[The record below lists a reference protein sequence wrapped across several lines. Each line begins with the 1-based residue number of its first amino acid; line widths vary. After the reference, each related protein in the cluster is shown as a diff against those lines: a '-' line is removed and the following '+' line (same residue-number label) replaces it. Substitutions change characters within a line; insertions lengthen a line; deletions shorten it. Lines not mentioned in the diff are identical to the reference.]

1 MLADQSYPLNN
12 KVDVVTDIQENSH
25 APRAYN
31 KVQGNNKTLRKLS
44 VWIAKHLSEK
54 QFILILAF
62 LVGVGSAVAAQ
73 VLKLL
78 IHEIEHMLTSQFD
91 ATRAN
96 WLFLVYPIV
105 GIYLTALFIRF
116 VVRDDIGHGV
126 TKILYALSCRQGNI
140 RGHNC
145 WSSVVAS
152 ALTIG
157 FGGSVGAESPIV
169 LTGSAIGSSLG
180 RLFNLD
186 HKTMMLLIGCGA
198 SGAVAGIFKAPIAGL
213 MFTLEVLMVDLT
225 MASLLPLLVSCLTA
239 TCITYVW
246 TGMNP
251 MFNFVLNDPFAVDR
265 VPTSVLLGVCC
276 GFISLYFTRVMNS
289 FEQVF
294 GRLNNMYAKL
304 ALGGVV
310 LALLI
315 YFFPPLYGEGY
326 NTISML
332 LNGSSSNEANMVLNN
347 SLFYGHQNLLLVY
360 LGLIILLKV
369 FATTATNGGGGCGG
383 TFAPSLFLGCIGG
396 FVFSRLWNEYG
407 PWNMSVPETN
417 YALLG
422 MAGVMSGVFHA
433 PLTGVFLIA
442 ELTGGYQLFIPLM
455 IVSVASYL
463 TINAFEK
470 HSIYA
475 MRLAR
480 KGELLTHHKDRSVL
494 TLMTLDSIIDK
505 ERPLLHPDMY
515 LGQIVQTVSTSKS
528 LHFAVVD
535 MKGGMLG
542 VINVNKIRKII
553 FRSELYRMYKA
564 SQLMRQPEMIL
575 RTNDNMQTVMNK
587 FAHCDAGTLPVLK
600 PDGTFVGFVSRTRL
614 YASYRQVMKD
624 FSEE

>member
-1 MLADQSYPLNN
+1 MSDTTQDLY
-12 KVDVVTDIQENSH
+12 NSTTNGQ
-25 APRAYN
+25 RARAIVKGHN
-31 KVQGNNKTLRKLS
+31 VFMRRLS
-44 VWIAKHLSEK
+44 VWISKHLSQK

-62 LVGVGSAVAAQ
+62 IVGVGSAVAAQ
-73 VLKLL
+73 TLKFL
-78 IHEIEHMLTSQFD
+78 IHEIEHLLTAQFD
-91 ATRAN
+91 VTHSN
-96 WLFLVYPIV
+96 WLFLVYPVV
-105 GIYLTALFIRF
+105 GIYLTALFIRYI
-116 VVRDDIGHGV
+116 VRDDIGHGV
-126 TKILYALSCRQGNI
+126 TKILYALSRKQGSI

-169 LTGSAIGSSLG
+169 LTGSAIGSRLG
-180 RLFNLD
+180 QLFQLD

-239 TCITYVW
+239 TCITYAW

-251 MFNFVLNDPFAVDR
+251 MFIFELSDPFNVSR
-265 VPTSVLLGVCC
+265 VPTSVLLGVFC
-276 GFISLYFTRVMNS
+276 GFISLYFTRVMSS

-294 GRLNNMYAKL
+294 GRMHNMYAKL
-304 ALGGVV
+304 ALGGTV
-310 LALLI
+310 LAVLI

-326 NTISML
+326 STISIL
-332 LNGSSSNEANMVLNN
+332 LGSHTETDQVLNN
-347 SLFYGHQNLLLVY
+347 SLFYHHPEYLLVY
-360 LGLIILLKV
+360 LGMIILLKV

-383 TFAPSLFLGCIGG
+383 TFAPSLFLGCVGG
-396 FVFSRLWNEYG
+396 FVFSRLWNMYC
-407 PWNMSVPETN
+407 PIDTIVPETN

-475 MRLAR
+475 IRLAR

-494 TLMTLDSIIDK
+494 TLMSLDAIIDK
-505 ERPLLHPDMY
+505 ERPKLSPDMY
-515 LGQIVQTVSTSKS
+515 LGQIVQAVSKSKS

-535 MKGGMLG
+535 MKGGMMG
-542 VINVNKIRKII
+542 VINVNKIRQVI

-564 SQLMRQPEMIL
+564 TQLMQQPEIVL
-575 RTNDNMQTVMNK
+575 RTDDNMQTVMDK
-587 FAHCDAGTLPVLK
+587 FSRCDAGTLPVLN

-614 YASYRQVMKD
+614 YASYRQIIKD

>member
-1 MLADQSYPLNN
+1 MSDTTQDLY
-12 KVDVVTDIQENSH
+12 NSTTNGQ
-25 APRAYN
+25 RARAIVKGHN
-31 KVQGNNKTLRKLS
+31 VFMRRLS
-44 VWIAKHLSEK
+44 VWISKHLSQK

-62 LVGVGSAVAAQ
+62 IVGVGSAVAAQ
-73 VLKLL
+73 TLKFL
-78 IHEIEHMLTSQFD
+78 IHEIEHLLTAQFD
-91 ATRAN
+91 VTHSN
-96 WLFLVYPIV
+96 WLFLVYPVV
-105 GIYLTALFIRF
+105 GIYLTALFIRYI
-116 VVRDDIGHGV
+116 VRDDIGHGV
-126 TKILYALSCRQGNI
+126 TKILYALSRKQGSI

-169 LTGSAIGSSLG
+169 LTGSAIGSRLG
-180 RLFNLD
+180 QLFQLD

-239 TCITYVW
+239 TCITYAW

-251 MFNFVLNDPFAVDR
+251 MFIFELSDPFDVSR
-265 VPTSVLLGVCC
+265 VPTSVLLGVFC
-276 GFISLYFTRVMNS
+276 GFISLYFTRVMSS

-294 GRLNNMYAKL
+294 GRMHNMYAKL
-304 ALGGVV
+304 ALGGTV
-310 LALLI
+310 LAVLI

-326 NTISML
+326 STISIL
-332 LNGSSSNEANMVLNN
+332 LGSHTETDQVLNN
-347 SLFYGHQNLLLVY
+347 SLFYHHPEYLLVY
-360 LGLIILLKV
+360 LGMIILLKV

-383 TFAPSLFLGCIGG
+383 TFAPSLFLGCVGG
-396 FVFSRLWNEYG
+396 FVFSRLWNMYC
-407 PWNMSVPETN
+407 PIDTIVPETN

-475 MRLAR
+475 IRLAR

-494 TLMTLDSIIDK
+494 TLMSLDAIIDK
-505 ERPLLHPDMY
+505 ERPKLTPDMY
-515 LGQIVQTVSTSKS
+515 LGQIVQAVSKSKS

-535 MKGGMLG
+535 MKGGMMG
-542 VINVNKIRKII
+542 VINVNKIRQVI

-564 SQLMRQPEMIL
+564 TQLMQQPEMVL
-575 RTNDNMQTVMNK
+575 RTDDNMQTVMDK
-587 FAHCDAGTLPVLK
+587 FSRCDAGTLPVLN

-614 YASYRQVMKD
+614 YASYRQIIKD

>member
-105 GIYLTALFIRF
+105 GIYLTALFIRY

-407 PWNMSVPETN
+407 PWNMSVPEAN